1 MMKKGIIIVLAI
13 VVAVLVVATIGGS
26 FYMIDY
32 ALAPDGER
40 TDTAKSFR
48 KLVEKHPEVK
58 PWLDSLK
65 QHGALRDTFIN
76 MPSGERHHGYFVR
89 QASDSTTTKQPVAI
103 VIHGWRDNAIEFMTI
118 AKIYE
123 QAGCHVL
130 MPDLHAHGLSEGESV
145 QMGWKDRKD
154 ILHWMSV
161 ATKLFGSEDFII
173 HGVSMGAATTMYVS
187 GEKMPDGIKNVR
199 FIEDCGY
206 TSVWDEFKYELAEEF
221 DLSPFPLLYSSSLLC
236 KIKYGWSFG
245 EASSIKQ
252 VKKCPYPMLFIHGDD
267 DTFVP
272 SWMVHPLYEAKQ
284 GEKELWITKGTKHA
298 QSYKD
303 YPEEYVK
310 RIKAFVC
317 GSSDHP

>member
-1 MMKKGIIIVLAI
+1 MKKGIIIALAI
-13 VVAVLVVATIGGS
+13 VVVVLVVATIGGS
-26 FYMIDY
+26 FYMLDY
-32 ALAPDGER
+32 ALAPDAER

-65 QHGALRDTFIN
+65 QYGALRDTFIN

-118 AKIYE
+118 ARIYE

-317 GSSDHP
+317 ASSDHP

>member
-1 MMKKGIIIVLAI
+1 MMKRILIALAI
-13 VVAVLVVATIGGS
+13 VVVVLVVATIGGS
-26 FYMIDY
+26 FYMLNY
-32 ALAPDGER
+32 ALAPDAER

-65 QHGALRDTFIN
+65 QYGALRDTFIN

-103 VIHGWRDNAIEFMTI
+103 VIHGWRDNAIKFMTI
-118 AKIYE
+118 ARIYE

-161 ATKLFGSEDFII
+161 ATELFGAEDFII
-173 HGVSMGAATTMYVS
+173 HGVSMGAATTMCVS
-187 GEKMPDGIKNVR
+187 GEKLPDDVKNAR

-221 DLSPFPLLYSSSLLC
+221 DLAPFPLLYATSLLC

-245 EASSIKQ
+245 EASPIKQ
-252 VKKCPYPMLFIHGDD
+252 VKKCPYPMLFIHGDN

-284 GEKELWITKGTKHA
+284 GEKELWITKDTKHA
-298 QSYKD
+298 RSYKD
-303 YPEEYVK
+303 YAEEYSNKVK
-310 RIKAFVC
+310 EFIKA
-317 GSSDHP
+317 SSNHP